1 MFILAG
7 KKAPSK
13 PKTEGLSGDRF
24 RIDKSN
30 KNTYTGQMTEAIEL
44 TKDISYTV
52 ENQRFRY
59 RAAAL
64 IIEEEALCLMRL
76 PSEDYLYS
84 VGGAVQ
90 FGETTEAACL
100 REVLEETGQL
110 YEIDR
115 LAYIHENFF
124 SNSTGILKDLDCH
137 EICLCYFMKP
147 KGQQFPSPDKLEK
160 IQWIPIQDLK
170 KHRIFPD
177 FLPYFFTE
185 TDRGIQHFV
194 TKN

>member
-1 MFILAG
+1 MEREERITKMEEILDHSA
-7 KKAPSK
+7 
-13 PKTEGLSGDRF
+13 
-24 RIDKSN
+24 
-30 KNTYTGQMTEAIEL
+30 EL
-44 TKDISYTV
+44 V
-52 ENQRFRY
+52 EKVER
-59 RAAAL
+59 
-64 IIEEEALCLMRL
+64 
-76 PSEDYLYS
+76 
-84 VGGAVQ
+84 
-90 FGETTEAACL
+90 
-100 REVLEETGQL
+100 
-110 YEIDR
+110 
-115 LAYIHENFF
+115 
-124 SNSTGILKDLDCH
+124 ILKDLDCH